1 MRKRHILSVLI
12 ACALLLACGTAFAQ
26 MQTEGIFVKVPGV
39 PGTAD
44 APGHADFVKAVSFAL
59 IPENAD
65 GQSEFAIMKQF
76 DKASPILARMAE
88 YDKTVFADVG
98 WITGGGGNFG
108 FLLKGASVDET
119 KQVEPSSFPHLIPQ
133 PEPGEKYQMVRF
145 ICEQVLFGPGEER
158 PTTPVN
164 GLLVRSGETEVP
176 LEGICMASSGSGGYF
191 PTGLLLA
198 SDQMPHHL
206 LSEDQQAP
214 PVVILARGHG
224 EENAILSMEGGIV
237 SDVTSPNAGILG
249 AGSNLQMIWEKPE
262 GMSAGG

>member
-1 MRKRHILSVLI
+1 MRKRRMLLMSI
-12 ACALLLACGTAFAQ
+12 ACALLLAGGTVFAQ
-26 MQTEGIFVKVPGV
+26 GQTGGIFVKVPGV

-44 APGHADFVKAVSFAL
+44 APGHADYVKAAGLVLLSG
-59 IPENAD
+59 PD
-65 GQSEFAIMKQF
+65 HSEFTIMKQF
-76 DKASPILARMAE
+76 DKASPILARAQGE
-88 YDKTVFADVG
+88 KTVYADVG

-108 FLLKGASVDET
+108 FLLKNARVDEA

-164 GLLVRSGETEVP
+164 GLLMRSGDTEVP
-176 LEGICMASSGSGGYF
+176 LKGISVASSGQGACF
-191 PTGLLLA
+191 PTGLLFA

-214 PVVILARGHG
+214 PVMILGRGHG
-224 EENAILSMEGGIV
+224 KENVILSMEGGIV
-237 SDVTSPNAGILG
+237 ADVTSPNAGILSAG
-249 AGSNLQMIWEKPE
+249 ANLQMGWLKPQSM
-262 GMSAGG
+262 GVGG

>member
-1 MRKRHILSVLI
+1 MLLISI

-26 MQTEGIFVKVPGV
+26 RQSEGIFVNVPGV
-39 PGTAD
+39 PGTAS
-44 APGHADFVKAVSFAL
+44 APGHADYVKATGLAL
-59 IPENAD
+59 LVDRAD
-65 GQSEFAIMKQF
+65 HSEFTIMKRF
-76 DKASPILARMAE
+76 DKASPILARAQGE
-88 YDKTVFADVG
+88 KTVYSDVG

-108 FLLKGASVDET
+108 FLLKGASVDEA

-158 PTTPVN
+158 PTTPVT
-164 GLLVRSGETEVP
+164 GLLMRSGETEVP
-176 LEGICMASSGSGGYF
+176 LKGISMVSSGAGGYF
-191 PTGLLLA
+191 PTGLLFA

-214 PVVILARGHG
+214 PVMILGRGDG
-224 EENAILSMEGGIV
+224 EENVILSMEGGIV
-237 SDVTSPNAGILG
+237 ADVTSPNAGILG
-249 AGSNLQMIWEKPE
+249 AGANLQMGWLKPA